1 MLHPVEDSPWSDR
14 IVAMDYVLEL
24 DALMIALSSGD
35 LMLLHVESAEAEDIG
50 TIQGGVAT
58 ASWSP
63 DGELVAVVSRT
74 GNLILMNKASAK
86 AEVARHVVSVHA
98 VQQLA

>member
-1 MLHPVEDSPWSDR
+1 
-14 IVAMDYVLEL
+14 MDYVLEL

-35 LMLLHVESAEAEDIG
+35 LMLLHVETAEAEDIG
-50 TIQGGVAT
+50 TIQGGIAI

-74 GNLILMNKASAK
+74 GNLILMNKASKRAI
-86 AEVARHVVSVHA
+86 ASRMLPNGVLTYSISSAGY
-98 VQQLA
+98 